1 MLSQRLSCVFAGHGH
16 HSKAFGVPATSS
28 SSATAAAAA
37 AAPTN
42 TAMTTVQEMD
52 IVEAKI
58 YDIA

>member
-1 MLSQRLSCVFAGHGH
+1 MLSQRLSCVFTRHGH
-16 HSKAFGVPATSS
+16 HSKAFGVLATSS
-28 SSATAAAAA
+28 SSATAAAA

>member
-1 MLSQRLSCVFAGHGH
+1 MLSQRLSCVFAEHGH
-16 HSKAFGVPATSS
+16 HSKAFGVLAASS

-37 AAPTN
+37 APTN
-42 TAMTTVQEMD
+42 TATTTVQEMD

>member
-37 AAPTN
+37 APTN